1 MCGFALFFGKLS
13 RFLGNIINFPNL
25 RSEFRAK
32 KNMRF
37 AIYFTICIPFGHSPR
52 PPRKKSE
59 NTLQKRLLFHAVFHI
74 IETLNRDTEPRQQGE
89 VNGRRWN
96 RREQKSIKYATVA
109 QSVEQLIR
117 NQQVAGSSPA
127 SSSTP
132 PQAAS
137 RLRRLLFHAPMKK
150 RPFPGNPRE
159 GALRDSL
166 YFWLSSVA
174 DRRVYF
180 LG

>member
-37 AIYFTICIPFGHSPR
+37 AIYFTICIPSGHSPR

-74 IETLNRDTEPRQQGE
+74 IETLNRD
-89 VNGRRWN
+89 
-96 RREQKSIKYATVA
+96 ATVA

-132 PQAAS
+132 PQAYLACGGFLCLGIPAPTADHGS
-137 RLRRLLFHAPMKK
+137 GYGFHWIDLLNLFYARFAQNEGLRHMAKPLDWF
-150 RPFPGNPRE
+150 G
-159 GALRDSL
+159 
-166 YFWLSSVA
+166 LSWITA
-174 DRRVYF
+174 A
-180 LG
+180 